1 MCVFL
6 PYCTGVRIWICLY
19 TFIDKS
25 SKNLQNIHS
34 DLDSNLQRVDFYKGK
49 ESDLKTQS
57 TQPSHVFIPLSSY
70 VITVDSNFNRFGL
83 NQSSGQH
90 VCVVFFEHV
99 HIIVGT
105 NRPPLPAKMAALPFF
120 YVLNNRY
127 LKHRGLFEKIT

>member
-1 MCVFL
+1 M
-6 PYCTGVRIWICLY
+6 
-19 TFIDKS
+19 
-25 SKNLQNIHS
+25 
-34 DLDSNLQRVDFYKGK
+34 DLDSNLQRVDFYKGKDKGK

-99 HIIVGT
+99 HMYSRDKST
-105 NRPPLPAKMAALPFF
+105 PFTGQYGGPSVF
-120 YVLNNRY
+120 LCF
-127 LKHRGLFEKIT
+127 KQ